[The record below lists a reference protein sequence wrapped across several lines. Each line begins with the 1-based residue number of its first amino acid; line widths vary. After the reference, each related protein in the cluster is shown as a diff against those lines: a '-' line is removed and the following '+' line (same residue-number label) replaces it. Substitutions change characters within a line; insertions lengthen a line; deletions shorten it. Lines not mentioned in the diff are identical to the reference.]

1 MSTTTTV
8 SAPSVS
14 ANRAPNPRARKK
26 ASAAHNGNQWIVQ
39 ALRLLTLVLLI
50 GSWEVLS
57 RTGVIN
63 PLYFGK
69 PSEIVPLLAQGI
81 AGDFWA
87 DAWVTFYE
95 AMGGFVI
102 GSVLGVL
109 AGLVLTQSKILHD
122 VAGPFI
128 VAFNSM
134 PRIALAPLFIIWFG
148 LGSASRIA
156 LGVSLVFFVVLI
168 NTLAGA
174 KSADREHLLLARVLG
189 EGRLSTFRKFV
200 LPAAMPSIFAGL
212 QLGLVYAFL
221 AAVVGEMLSGSQG
234 LGGALSLATNTF
246 ETDLFFAQLFFL
258 VLLTLAMS
266 QVLKAIE
273 ARLLRW
279 KRV

>member
-1 MSTTTTV
+1 MTTTLDKT
-8 SAPSVS
+8 S
-14 ANRAPNPRARKK
+14 NRRLPRRA
-26 ASAAHNGNQWIVQ
+26 GNNAVPGEGRRHAGVLL
-39 ALRLLTLVLLI
+39 ALRLLALAILL
-50 GSWEVLS
+50 GSWELLAATEIIDPLS
-57 RTGVIN
+57 
-63 PLYFGK
+63 FGR
-69 PSEIVPLLAQGI
+69 PSQIFPLLMDGI
-81 AGDFWA
+81 AGGFWA
-87 DAWVTFYE
+87 EAWVTFYE

-102 GSVLGVL
+102 GSVLGIL
-109 AGLVLTQSKILHD
+109 AGLVLTQNEMLHD
-122 VAGPFI
+122 VASPFI

-168 NTLAGA
+168 NTLAGV
-174 KSADREHLLLARVLG
+174 KSADREHLMLARVMG
-189 EGRLSTFRKFV
+189 ESRNATFRKFV

-266 QVLKAIE
+266 QLLKMTE
-273 ARLLRW
+273 SHLLRW
-279 KRV
+279 KKL